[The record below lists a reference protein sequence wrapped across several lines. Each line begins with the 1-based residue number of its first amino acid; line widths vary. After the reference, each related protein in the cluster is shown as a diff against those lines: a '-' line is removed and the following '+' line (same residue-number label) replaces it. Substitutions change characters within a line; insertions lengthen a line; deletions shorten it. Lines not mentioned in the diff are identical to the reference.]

1 MRALLLRQIRAESGD
16 KTEMKPGNIKILVN
30 SFADEALTNAQ
41 MINAR
46 EIVSRL
52 DPDRFFVTMFVRGI
66 SAPQILARPNT
77 RLIQLPRRLQ
87 TIPILAQF
95 LFGRQDIVFY
105 LKASPASRWYLKL
118 RSFQRNRCVIIGTIE
133 SQTDW
138 RDETITPQTIRL
150 AEETVLRCD
159 FLFSNSAMVKRS
171 LETNYGLPSEVIPT
185 GVDTEFFTPDWN
197 RPANPRPRVLFVG
210 ALRAFKGPQVV
221 LDAAQQYPQADF
233 VLVGDG
239 VMGPEL
245 RDRAKASA
253 NVTMLGTLGRTAIR
267 EEFRRA
273 DIFMFP
279 SRWEGSP
286 RVLMEAAA
294 SGLPVIARKDY
305 EPESVID
312 GTTGFLV
319 GEDDAIMTRLAQ
331 LLADPDLRL
340 KLGKAGHSHAA
351 RFSWDVI
358 TRQWETIFTRL
369 AASQKDLREPVA

>member
-1 MRALLLRQIRAESGD
+1 
-16 KTEMKPGNIKILVN
+16 MKPVKVLVD

-52 DPDRFFVTMFVRGI
+52 DPRLFSVSMFVQGI
-66 SAPQILARPNT
+66 PAPQIVGRPNT

-87 TIPILAQF
+87 TIPLLARF
-95 LFGRQDIVFY
+95 FFGGQDIVFY

-118 RSFQRNRCVIIGTIE
+118 RSRHRSRCAVIATIE

-138 RDETITPQTIRL
+138 RDETITPQSIRL
-150 AEETVLRCD
+150 IEDTVLRCD
-159 FLFSNSAMVKRS
+159 YLFSNSMMVKRS
-171 LETNYGLPSEVIPT
+171 LETNYGLQSEIVPT
-185 GVDTEFFTPDWN
+185 GVDTEFFTPNWE
-197 RPANPRPRVLFVG
+197 RPANFRPRVLFVG

-221 LDAAQQYPQADF
+221 LDAAQRYPQADF

-239 VMGPEL
+239 VMCEEL
-245 RDRAKASA
+245 RDRAGSLA
-253 NVTMLGTLGRTAIR
+253 NVEMRGTLGRAGIR
-267 EEFRRA
+267 EEYRSA

-305 EPESVID
+305 QPESVID
-312 GTTGFLV
+312 GATGFLV
-319 GEDDAIMTRLAQ
+319 AEDGEMMTRLGQ
-331 LLADPDLRL
+331 LLADADLRRRF
-340 KLGKAGHSHAA
+340 GQSGRSHIA

-358 TRQWETIFTRL
+358 TRLWEAIFTRL
-369 AASQKDLREPVA
+369 ALAQRRDS